1 MHKVAGK
8 DTVSGRQPPLQS
20 DRKMSKTERSIVIR
34 RPRADV
40 FALVSNPEND
50 QRWHDAVVEATL
62 TSDGPLAVGSRFRLV
77 HSAGGSH
84 EELAGEITYWK
95 PNEHVGFR
103 HSFVDPKAYAAR
115 RIAFI
120 LVDFRLEPLEEGT
133 LLTRSVEWR
142 TSGPL
147 RLLERWA
154 RRSPRADARNDEL
167 LGRIK
172 GLLES

>member
-1 MHKVAGK
+1 
-8 DTVSGRQPPLQS
+8 
-20 DRKMSKTERSIVIR
+20 MSRTERSIVIR

-50 QRWHDAVVEATL
+50 PRWHDAVVEAAL
-62 TSDGPLAVGSRFRLV
+62 TSGGPLAVGSRFRLV
-77 HSAGGSH
+77 HSAGGAR
-84 EELAGEITYWK
+84 EELFGEITHWQ
-95 PNEHVGFR
+95 PGERVGFR
-103 HSFVDPKAYAAR
+103 TSFVDPKAYAAK

-133 LLTRSVEWR
+133 LLTRCVEWH

-167 LGRIK
+167 LGRIR